1 MILRPADRAWLAL
14 AGGILA
20 YDLACPP
27 GETLSEGMGRYHQ
40 ARPWAT
46 RIGIA
51 VVALHL
57 LDWLPAKLD
66 PFTSITLIRYWT

>member
-1 MILRPADRAWLAL
+1 MRPADRAWIIL

-40 ARPWAT
+40 ARPWLT
-46 RIGIA
+46 RTVVVYLA
-51 VVALHL
+51 VHL
-57 LDWLPAKLD
+57 LGWWPSRGD
-66 PFTSITLIRYWT
+66 PLHVLTNLKRPQP